1 MLVLIVIICYH
12 YRCNTYH
19 ELDEIMNLCLVIAKS
34 FGIQALL
41 YLDAARR
48 ELNLGCSG
56 MKVQTPERLEFSS
69 QIIQ

>member
-1 MLVLIVIICYH
+1 
-12 YRCNTYH
+12 
-19 ELDEIMNLCLVIAKS
+19 MNLCLVIAKS